1 MQMSLSICI
10 NSIITAMGGGEKSFL
25 WLKTMLSV
33 PVGMGRAK
41 GRGVNERV
49 FVYTLV
55 CLYL

>member
-10 NSIITAMGGGEKSFL
+10 NSIITAMEGGEKSFL

-41 GRGVNERV
+41 GRGANQCV
-49 FVYTLV
+49 FVYTLI
-55 CLYL
+55 